1 MLKVANI
8 FFRSEAGKELAE
20 HVAKNDTLDKEQT
33 ALMDEMKTVREQKEE
48 KTIIIKK
55 KSKKWDTL
63 QQQKD
68 EATAKFDKLRKRDES
83 LHAELVETNK
93 RRKANTAT
101 IKTVIF
107 FSYYL
112 SLLKRKIT
120 LNL

>member
-8 FFRSEAGKELAE
+8 FFRSEAVKELAE

-33 ALMDEMKTVREQKEE
+33 ALIDEMKTVREQKEE

-63 QQQKD
+63 QRQKD

-93 RRKANTAT
+93 RRKANTAS

-107 FSYYL
+107 HII
-112 SLLKRKIT
+112 SLLK
-120 LNL
+120 